1 MDSPRHHISIQ
12 VVRYDNL
19 SLRQR
24 RNPWFYFSFMFE
36 CLSFFSQKVYIIPVG
51 NQTDIP
57 FTRINH
63 NKYMVTDK
71 AAYIG

>member
-1 MDSPRHHISIQ
+1 
-12 VVRYDNL
+12 
-19 SLRQR
+19 
-24 RNPWFYFSFMFE
+24 MFE